1 MMGCLWKI
9 IFVPLI
15 TSIDDNGRV
24 LMHIDGARSL
34 HTDGKGHSGLFV
46 TMGLGVMINISKKLG
61 LVTTSS
67 TETEIAASGEQIYQI
82 CLVSMLQISPGR

>member
-1 MMGCLWKI
+1 MWKI
-9 IFVPLI
+9 IFLPLI
-15 TSIDDNGRV
+15 TSIDD
-24 LMHIDGARSL
+24 DGIALKCINVAHVVRAI
-34 HTDGKGHSGLFV
+34 GKGYSGMFV
-46 TMGLGVMINISKKLG
+46 TMGLGAMIDVSKKLG

>member
-46 TMGLGVMINISKKLG
+46 AMGLGYMIDVSKKLG
-61 LVTTSS
+61 FVTTSS
-67 TETEIAASGEQIYQI
+67 IETEIVASGERLPK
-82 CLVSMLQISPGR
+82 CA